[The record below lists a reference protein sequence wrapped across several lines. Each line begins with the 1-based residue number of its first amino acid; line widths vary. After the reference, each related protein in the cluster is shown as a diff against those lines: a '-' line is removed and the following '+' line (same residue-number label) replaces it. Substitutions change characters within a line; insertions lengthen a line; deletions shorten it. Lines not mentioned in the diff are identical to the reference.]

1 MIEASLHDAAESIS
15 SLITF
20 RCCLPQLDGVNRA
33 MDVIKAANEQMV
45 SLRSEFENMHEL
57 CRKAGESGKL
67 VFDAYPNLKKVNR
80 CVFLTQINPL
90 IIGLSRT
97 EATCHRAVL
106 LQVASQPG
114 AYAEGGGWSFYP
126 YPASR

>member
-1 MIEASLHDAAESIS
+1 
-15 SLITF
+15 
-20 RCCLPQLDGVNRA
+20 

-80 CVFLTQINPL
+80 CVPLSQIKLP
-90 IIGLSRT
+90 IMRPSHA
-97 EATCHRAVL
+97 EATGHHAVV

-114 AYAEGGGWSFYP
+114 AHAEGGGWSFYP
-126 YPASR
+126 YSASR